1 MESSGIVCLVD
12 IFDNV
17 TLRTFRGDPVR
28 KALIPFIALCA
39 VSPAHCQEDLAALWN
54 LAVANN
60 PALRE
65 ATAEVDASHGRLLQA
80 QKYPN
85 PRFAY
90 RETVLGTSPGAAG
103 DLDVQAIQEIVTSGK
118 RRLDIALAS
127 RVTDIA
133 SVALERRKFEV
144 LTAVRRAYYDYL
156 SWAYTEQV
164 SSEIVAALEQLVE
177 ISRRQVEEAK
187 IRPRS
192 DLLRIQAILGEA
204 RISQQNAG
212 VRREA
217 GWRQVAAEVGVPG
230 LPLPESPAVTWGPFP
245 EWEADVVLRRVLAA
259 NSQVKEAAI
268 ETARARLEIERA
280 RAEAVPNFSV
290 GGGYSNNFP
299 EREQGGSLTFE
310 VPLPLWDRKEGR
322 IAEAQARWVKAQAA
336 ERSTAVRLT
345 SETAEAF
352 GRYQSARQRLEQL
365 RNQVVPQ
372 LEESAALVRRG
383 YQVGAVQLTFADVLL
398 AEQSLNDARLRLAE
412 TRRELALAVADLKGL
427 MQLDIGENP

>member
-1 MESSGIVCLVD
+1 MTSADQAGSKFATLFRERGPFNSKSTAPWPKPKGALNVESSGIVCLVD

-17 TLRTFRGDPVR
+17 TLRTFRGDPVA

-268 ETARARLEIERA
+268 ETARVRLEIERRGPRRCPISRSA
-280 RAEAVPNFSV
+280 GAIATTSQSVSRAAH
-290 GGGYSNNFP
+290 
-299 EREQGGSLTFE
+299 
-310 VPLPLWDRKEGR
+310 
-322 IAEAQARWVKAQAA
+322 
-336 ERSTAVRLT
+336 
-345 SETAEAF
+345 
-352 GRYQSARQRLEQL
+352 
-365 RNQVVPQ
+365 
-372 LEESAALVRRG
+372 
-383 YQVGAVQLTFADVLL
+383 
-398 AEQSLNDARLRLAE
+398 
-412 TRRELALAVADLKGL
+412 
-427 MQLDIGENP
+427 